1 MESSRAEVGRW
12 DSLSDET
19 GTYEKRGGR
28 WGRRACLGEGEAQAL
43 EPGVLGLMPA
53 LLLTHSM
60 TLGFLLRLFMLQF
73 LHFSVRAIIIA
84 QLPPWVVTAEG
95 V

>member
-1 MESSRAEVGRW
+1 MWGGGVGEPAW
-12 DSLSDET
+12 
-19 GTYEKRGGR
+19 
-28 WGRRACLGEGEAQAL
+28 GEGDGQAL

-53 LLLTHSM
+53 LSLTHSM
-60 TLGFLLRLFMLQF
+60 TLSFSLKLFMLRF
-73 LHFSVRAIIIA
+73 LHFSIRMIIIA

>member
-1 MESSRAEVGRW
+1 MGPW

-28 WGRRACLGEGEAQAL
+28 WGRRACLGEEEAQAL
-43 EPGVLGLMPA
+43 EPGVLA

-60 TLGFLLRLFMLQF
+60 TPGFLLRLFMLQF